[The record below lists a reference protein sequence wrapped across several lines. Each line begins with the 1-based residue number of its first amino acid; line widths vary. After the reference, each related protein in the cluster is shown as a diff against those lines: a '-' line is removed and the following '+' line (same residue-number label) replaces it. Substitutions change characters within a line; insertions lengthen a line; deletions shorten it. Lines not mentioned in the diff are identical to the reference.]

1 MHAAIQSAKREPP
14 IPLLSVVPATA
25 PAFDKVFY
33 DEPKQKESLLNLG
46 LTVPDA
52 TTAKTTA
59 LDVLSNA
66 LGAGSGTDE
75 ITRRER
81 SAYGAAAQALNED
94 QSTRRLKVYMNKQII
109 PRLEQ
114 KHRTSTI
121 KYRLWVCVEI
131 FFALLSMMIF
141 GIMGVTEWHTTIDE
155 WMKNRSGLKIGI
167 STVSMTCT
175 FILLYA
181 SRSAG
186 ALKELRKRLRR
197 ELIKRQTYND
207 ISGTIV
213 GTETLGEDAESRKS
227 NGERAVWVNAT
238 GASSLASGW
247 QLMRVD
253 G

>member
-1 MHAAIQSAKREPP
+1 MHAAIQPTKRENPVP
-14 IPLLSVVPATA
+14 SLAVVPATA
-25 PAFDKVFY
+25 PAYDKVFN
-33 DEPKQKESLLNLG
+33 DDVKQKETLLD

-52 TTAKTTA
+52 LTARATA

-114 KHRTSTI
+114 KYKTSTI

-131 FFALLSMMIF
+131 FFAFLSITIF
-141 GIMGVTEWHTTIDE
+141 GLTGVTEWQDAIDT
-155 WMKNRSGLKIGI
+155 WMKQQSGLKVGL
-167 STVSMTCT
+167 STVSMMCT
-175 FILLYA
+175 MFLLYA

-186 ALKELRKRLRR
+186 ALKELRKRLKR

-207 ISGTIV
+207 ISGTLA
-213 GTETLGEDAESRKS
+213 GTETHGGDQESRLS
-227 NGERAVWVNAT
+227 TRENAAWINAP
-238 GASSLASGW
+238 GISSPSSGW